1 MIERRRRRSQST
13 VVSSAPPPW
22 RRLFGE
28 PIFLQGEDP
37 AAYGELLVRIRSAV
51 KPPDM
56 IQEMLVA
63 DVVWLEWEVLRWR
76 RLKGSL
82 IRARGVK
89 ALEDFVYEQLD
100 ENDDNYELYSEQFAN
115 RLAEILQHNLPED
128 QAENAQRLAHKYAEN
143 EREAVGKVDEI
154 LARNRVDIDDILR
167 DARRLKAKELVHE
180 YAQHEPDG
188 VSLVDELLGRAGTRI
203 EALTADA
210 LKEEFDYI
218 ERIDRLTTIAEN
230 RRNDALNEI
239 ERRRALFGEFQ
250 PRYAPRARVRALWGL
265 SGWRG
270 NERIADSIK
279 KGPPGARA
287 GGGCCSGSDRA
298 PNFQGSAGRERNP
311 VRGLAQ
317 LASLWLIAC
326 PASKLRHTCS
336 DHCCRMG
343 ADCRELDGPL
353 RPTARLSAIGT
364 FARSTRARQANRFA
378 ERPEFLRPVRAR
390 QGLG

>member
-82 IRARGVK
+82 IRARDVK

-115 RLAEILQHNLPED
+115 RLAEILQQNVPED

-188 VSLVDELLGRAGTRI
+188 VSLVDELLGRAGTSI

-239 ERRRALFGEFQ
+239 ERRRALFGETLRRSVQEIEDAEFEVIE
-250 PRYAPRARVRALWGL
+250 APT
-265 SGWRG
+265 
-270 NERIADSIK
+270 
-279 KGPPGARA
+279 KGKNAA
-287 GGGCCSGSDRA
+287 
-298 PNFQGSAGRERNP
+298 
-311 VRGLAQ
+311 
-317 LASLWLIAC
+317 
-326 PASKLRHTCS
+326 
-336 DHCCRMG
+336 
-343 ADCRELDGPL
+343 
-353 RPTARLSAIGT
+353 
-364 FARSTRARQANRFA
+364 
-378 ERPEFLRPVRAR
+378 
-390 QGLG
+390 

>member
-1 MIERRRRRSQST
+1 VVKRVRLKRKARSQSK

-22 RRLFGE
+22 RRLFGHPSVLE
-28 PIFLQGEDP
+28 GED
-37 AAYGELLVRIRSAV
+37 AAAFEELLARIRSAV
-51 KPPDM
+51 KPADM
-56 IQEMLVA
+56 IEEMFVA

-89 ALEDFVYEQLD
+89 ALEDFVYDQLD
-100 ENDDNYELYSEQFAN
+100 ENDDYELYSEQFAN

-239 ERRRALFGEFQ
+239 ERRRALFGETLRRSVQEIEDAEFEVIE
-250 PRYAPRARVRALWGL
+250 APT
-265 SGWRG
+265 
-270 NERIADSIK
+270 
-279 KGPPGARA
+279 KGKNAA
-287 GGGCCSGSDRA
+287 
-298 PNFQGSAGRERNP
+298 
-311 VRGLAQ
+311 
-317 LASLWLIAC
+317 
-326 PASKLRHTCS
+326 
-336 DHCCRMG
+336 
-343 ADCRELDGPL
+343 
-353 RPTARLSAIGT
+353 
-364 FARSTRARQANRFA
+364 
-378 ERPEFLRPVRAR
+378 
-390 QGLG
+390 